1 MWRWLD
7 RFAGAMRLSDG
18 ARLSDTWIGSEGSVV
33 ALLDAPKV
41 EDFDWVV
48 DETAKELSIPRERIE
63 LIGLS
68 GTRDRFAFMGDA
80 AVPNP
85 RLKNPHPERW
95 ERVDIGPDDRT
106 LRIEY
111 MHGVVTDL
119 HSVEVTEDEYRVY
132 VTVRLGWNPPEDDE
146 KGLRA
151 YVLVGIMGWT
161 SVVRREP
168 VGRREIVDAA
178 GR

>member
-1 MWRWLD
+1 
-7 RFAGAMRLSDG
+7 
-18 ARLSDTWIGSEGSVV
+18 
-33 ALLDAPKV
+33 
-41 EDFDWVV
+41 
-48 DETAKELSIPRERIE
+48 
-63 LIGLS
+63 
-68 GTRDRFAFMGDA
+68 
-80 AVPNP
+80 
-85 RLKNPHPERW
+85 
-95 ERVDIGPDDRT
+95 
-106 LRIEY
+106 
-111 MHGVVTDL
+111 
-119 HSVEVTEDEYRVY
+119 VTEDEYRVY